1 MSKYVI
7 FGIMLV
13 ISATMYRFADGYFME
28 KRLRFAVWDAIDPK
42 SNEDDALRTNILA
55 QITKLKVNVVPEEIV
70 FTTDEEPGTVDP
82 SGILQVVIRSKT
94 VSFPYIYRK
103 FGGEKKGV
111 VTVRREIATKGMV
124 ATEVAPSP

>member
-1 MSKYVI
+1 
-7 FGIMLV
+7 
-13 ISATMYRFADGYFME
+13 ME

-55 QITKLKVNVVPEEIV
+55 QVSKLKINVVPEEIV

-82 SGILQVVIRSKT
+82 SGVLQVVIRSKT
-94 VSFPYIYRK
+94 VSFPYVYRK

-124 ATEVAPSP
+124 ASEVAPLP